1 MLKKI
6 QKVSYGSTNYKPLL
20 AENEEPSKQNK
31 VVPRRKSVPKLAL
44 YYTVMSGRAVLD
56 VVDTMGEWLADFFGI
71 TLPLYLYVVE
81 EHERQKSAERGI
93 SGAKE
98 STSLSD
104 NDQHVTADI
113 TLAAEG

>member
-1 MLKKI
+1 
-6 QKVSYGSTNYKPLL
+6 
-20 AENEEPSKQNK
+20 
-31 VVPRRKSVPKLAL
+31 
-44 YYTVMSGRAVLD
+44 MSGRAVLD

-81 EHERQKSAERGI
+81 EHERQKSAERGV

-98 STSLSD
+98 STCLSERGVSGAKESTCLSD

-113 TLAAEG
+113 TLAAEGWRGSWGR